1 MTTQKKKRGRPKT
14 ERTIER
20 ERIEEMLRNPPPHIR
35 NSTLTPF
42 PFDHKQAEEIEK
54 QMLKDHKSP
63 PMPANFVYEIES
75 AGPENMTHAEIQA
88 TVTKYDR
95 VAKYIHEGQITGGK
109 TLADKAAKRIAKV
122 LQKNSDIAEKVASG
136 SWSVTR
142 AANKIHEEWDARG
155 GRSEKTL
162 DKNAKALVKNG
173 LAGNINSLDKAIF

>member
-1 MTTQKKKRGRPKT
+1 MTTQNKKRGRPKT

-42 PFDHKQAEEIEK
+42 PFDHKQADEIEK
-54 QMLKDHKSP
+54 KMLKDHKSP
-63 PMPANFVYEIES
+63 PMPAKIVYEIES

-88 TVTKYDR
+88 TVTKYNR

-109 TLADKAAKRIAKV
+109 TLADKAAKRIEKV
-122 LQKNSDIAEKVASG
+122 LQKNSDISEKVASE
-136 SWSVTR
+136 SWSVNR

-155 GRSEKTL
+155 DGQKKPSTKTL
-162 DKNAKALVKNG
+162 RRWLKMG
-173 LAGNINSLDKAIF
+173 

>member
-14 ERTIER
+14 ERTIEK

-63 PMPANFVYEIES
+63 PMPAKIVYEIES

-109 TLADKAAKRIAKV
+109 TLADKAAKRIEQV
-122 LQKNSDIAEKVASG
+122 MRKNSDVNGKLASG
-136 SWSVTR
+136 SWSVNR

-155 GRSEKTL
+155 DGQKRPSTKTL
-162 DKNAKALVKNG
+162 RRWLKMG
-173 LAGNINSLDKAIF
+173 

>member
-14 ERTIER
+14 EQTIEM

-63 PMPANFVYEIES
+63 PMPADIVFAIES
-75 AGPENMTHAEIQA
+75 AGPEYMTHAEIQE
-88 TVTKYDR
+88 TVVEYDR
-95 VAKYIHEGQITGGK
+95 VAGK
-109 TLADKAAKRIAKV
+109 TLTDRAAERIEQVMRKS
-122 LQKNSDIAEKVASG
+122 SDVIGKLASG
-136 SWSVTR
+136 SWSVNQ

-155 GRSEKTL
+155 DGREKPSTKTL
-162 DKNAKALVKNG
+162 RRWLKWVSGKHQFVGQGYLLNK
-173 LAGNINSLDKAIF
+173 

>member
-14 ERTIER
+14 EQTIEM

-63 PMPANFVYEIES
+63 PMPSNIVYEIES

-88 TVTKYDR
+88 TVAEYDR
-95 VAKYIHEGQITGGK
+95 VAKNIHQGQITGGK
-109 TLADKAAKRIAKV
+109 TIANRAVERIAKV

-155 GRSEKTL
+155 DGQKKPSTKTL
-162 DKNAKALVKNG
+162 RRWLKMG
-173 LAGNINSLDKAIF
+173 